1 MRKSAALHRRACP
14 TRIAA
19 FRPARRTLASPRLR
33 IRIRFRQ
40 WLEFRRVRRPLRGG
54 HAQRPH
60 ATALGERPSCG
71 HAVERKAD
79 MTSDERVHLV
89 RCGPERNVGHA
100 RAGGAHEQ
108 NHTKMRRGAVA
119 ARAVINLAV
128 FPLQI
133 GNQLRDV
140 VNGQFVPDDQ
150 KSRKFNDRRDRCKIF
165 FSIVRQLG
173 KERGLDRMGADGTD
187 QQGMAIVRCT
197 RNQPCSNASTGAT
210 PILDH
215 DRYTVLVLK
224 LLPEYACHQ
233 IGRTSGAKWHH
244 YGERLRGQTSWLRAP
259 SAPRLQ
265 RPQSAE
271 GRVA

>member
-1 MRKSAALHRRACP
+1 MAGISG
-14 TRIAA
+14 A
-19 FRPARRTLASPRLR
+19 FAG
-33 IRIRFRQ
+33 RF
-40 WLEFRRVRRPLRGG
+40 RGG
-54 HAQRPH
+54 HAQRPN

-140 VNGQFVPDDQ
+140 VNGQFVPDDRKLGNSTTGEIGA
-150 KSRKFNDRRDRCKIF
+150 KSFSVSYGNLERSEGWIAWVLTEPISKVWPSFDARATSPAAMLPPAPPR
-165 FSIVRQLG
+165 FSITT
-173 KERGLDRMGADGTD
+173 GT
-187 QQGMAIVRCT
+187 
-197 RNQPCSNASTGAT
+197 PYLS
-210 PILDH
+210 
-215 DRYTVLVLK
+215 
-224 LLPEYACHQ
+224 
-233 IGRTSGAKWHH
+233 
-244 YGERLRGQTSWLRAP
+244 
-259 SAPRLQ
+259 
-265 RPQSAE
+265 
-271 GRVA
+271 